1 MQKQELTTEIIEKRN
16 KALVL
21 VSELT
26 GIGTEEIMGT
36 CRKDPIVLAR
46 HLVMWTMCNQF
57 GITTINTGLL
67 MHRNSSSVV
76 HGVSVINTDYRKSV
90 KRYVEQI
97 KQRLNGTEIK

>member
-26 GIGTEEIMGT
+26 GIGTEDIMGT
-36 CRKDPIVLAR
+36 SRKDPIVLAR
-46 HLVMWTMCNQF
+46 HLVMWVMCNQF

-76 HGVSVINTDYRKSV
+76 HGVSVINTDPRKNV

-97 KQRLNGTEIK
+97 KNRLNGTEIK

>member
-26 GIGTEEIMGT
+26 GIGTEDIMGT
-36 CRKDPIVLAR
+36 SRKDPIVLAR
-46 HLVMWTMCNQF
+46 HLVMWVMCNQF

-76 HGVSVINTDYRKSV
+76 HGVSIINTDYRKNV

-97 KQRLNGTEIK
+97 KQRLNGREIK